1 LNIRTVLQRALR
13 PSEKAYAHCDIPCGI
28 YDPATAQLGAETVEK
43 MMTMI
48 ADLGAPGDDIAA
60 YSNAVT
66 RFVVIKEQHAEMV
79 KQEVRIIWGDFIKP
93 PDLAV
98 APDVHDVVWEI
109 MRLGSACRQGTSI
122 DDAKALRA
130 KVDEF
135 AGIFAKVKASR

>member
-1 LNIRTVLQRALR
+1 MNIRTVLQRALR

-28 YDPATAQLGAETVEK
+28 YDPTTAQLAAESVEK
-43 MMTMI
+43 MMTLL
-48 ADLGAPGDDIAA
+48 ADLGSPGDDIAA
-60 YSNAVT
+60 YSNSVT
-66 RFVVIKEQHAEMV
+66 RFISIKEQHAEMV

-98 APDVHDVVWEI
+98 VPEVHDVVWEI
-109 MRLGSACRQGTSI
+109 MRLGSACRQGTSV

-135 AGIFAKVKASR
+135 AEIFAKVKATR